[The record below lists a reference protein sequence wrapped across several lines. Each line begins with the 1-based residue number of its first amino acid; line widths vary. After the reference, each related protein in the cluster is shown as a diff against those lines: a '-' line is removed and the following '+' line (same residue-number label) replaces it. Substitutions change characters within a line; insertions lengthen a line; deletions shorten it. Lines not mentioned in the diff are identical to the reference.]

1 MPLRVALAYTVE
13 VDKQGSVANPHGTL
27 QMNVTT
33 EALKD
38 AIAELGY
45 EVHLVPGDIDM
56 LRQLGEIRPDVIFN
70 NCTGIHD
77 KSSQPQV
84 AAMLELARIP
94 FTGSGHCAHV
104 LALYK
109 PLTKMVLGHHN
120 IPTPHF
126 AVADSEHAPLPSTL
140 KYPVIVKPEHEGS
153 SIGISAKSVANS
165 AADAAEMV
173 RTVVTSFRQPAL
185 VEEFVVGREFT
196 VGVLGGERTR
206 ILPPIEIMFATRDG
220 FYDHHVKSQ
229 DAVVTKCPV
238 DLEPQLYRRMEEVV
252 LGSFQALGC
261 RDYARIDLRVTT
273 AGLPY
278 VIDVNTL
285 PGLDPS
291 YSDYPKAARAAGLS
305 YVGLIDHLL
314 HCALRR
320 A

>member
-1 MPLRVALAYTVE
+1 MTLRVAVAYTSE
-13 VDKQGSVANPHGTL
+13 VDRQGVAANPHGTQ
-27 QMNVTT
+27 QMNITT
-33 EALKD
+33 ESLKD
-38 AIAELGY
+38 AIAKLGY
-45 EVHLVPGDIDM
+45 DVHVVPGDVNM
-56 LRQLGEIRPDVIFN
+56 LRKLSDVKPDVIFN

-109 PLTKMVLGHHN
+109 PLTKMVLMYHN

-126 AVADSEHAPLPSTL
+126 GVADSEHAPLPCTL

-165 AADAAEMV
+165 AAEAAEIV

-185 VEEFVVGREFT
+185 VEEFIVGREFT
-196 VGVLGGERTR
+196 VGVLGGERAR
-206 ILPPIEIMFATRDG
+206 ILPPVEIMFATRDG
-220 FYDHHVKSQ
+220 FYDHQVKSH
-229 DAVVTKCPV
+229 DAVVTECPAS
-238 DLEPQLYRRMEEVV
+238 LEPQLYQRIEGVV
-252 LGSFQALGC
+252 LGAFQALGC
-261 RDYARIDLRVTT
+261 RDYARIDVRVTA

-291 YSDYPKAARAAGLS
+291 YSDYPKAARAAGIS
-305 YVGLIDHLL
+305 YVELIDHLL

-320 A
+320 S